1 MPGRGRYRSKVG
13 SYLYAI
19 EQMRRRLLRSPAEL
33 RRAGRIV
40 SLNILPIEND
50 FRHAIERQEFA
61 LHYQPKGNLKS
72 GAIAGVE
79 ALIRWRHP
87 QRGLLEP
94 GKFIPF
100 AEACGAILPIGRW
113 VLREACRQARVW
125 QNAGLP
131 RLRERY
137 RAQSAVKRVAPR

>member
-19 EQMRRRLLRSPAEL
+19 EQMRRRLLRSPAEP

-50 FRHAIERQEFA
+50 FRHAMERQEFA
-61 LHYQPKGNLKS
+61 LHYQPKVNLKS

-94 GKFIPF
+94 G
-100 AEACGAILPIGRW
+100 AVSG
-113 VLREACRQARVW
+113 QAR
-125 QNAGLP
+125 
-131 RLRERY
+131 
-137 RAQSAVKRVAPR
+137 RAALSRSRVVPAA

>member
-1 MPGRGRYRSKVG
+1 M
-13 SYLYAI
+13 
-19 EQMRRRLLRSPAEL
+19 
-33 RRAGRIV
+33 
-40 SLNILPIEND
+40 SLNMSQIEND
-50 FRHAIERQEFA
+50 FQYALERQEFA
-61 LHYQPKGNLKS
+61 LHYQPKVNLTS

-79 ALIRWRHP
+79 ALIRWNHP
-87 QRGLLEP
+87 QRGLLAS
-94 GKFIPF
+94 GKFIPI

>member
-33 RRAGRIV
+33 RRAGGIV

-61 LHYQPKGNLKS
+61 LYYQPKVNLKS

-94 GKFIPF
+94 GAVSGQARRAALSRSRVVP
-100 AEACGAILPIGRW
+100 A
-113 VLREACRQARVW
+113 ACRVCRQT
-125 QNAGLP
+125 P
-131 RLRERY
+131 HC
-137 RAQSAVKRVAPR
+137 S